1 MRSEGFRPV
10 SQFKEGDAMAGNII
24 EVTDATF
31 QTEVL
36 NSPIPVLVDFWAIWC
51 APCRVI
57 APTVEQIAEE
67 YAGRLKVAKMNVDEN
82 PMTPAR
88 YGIKGIPTLILFKDG
103 EEKDRI
109 IGVTA
114 KENIVRMFAPYLGGV

>member
-1 MRSEGFRPV
+1 
-10 SQFKEGDAMAGNII
+10 MAGNVI

-31 QTEVL
+31 QAEVL

-57 APTVEQIAEE
+57 APTVEQIAAE
-67 YAGRLKVAKMNVDEN
+67 YAGRLKVAKLNVDEN
-82 PMTPAR
+82 PLTPSR

>member
-1 MRSEGFRPV
+1 
-10 SQFKEGDAMAGNII
+10 MAGNII

-31 QTEVL
+31 PTEVL
-36 NSPIPVLVDFWAIWC
+36 NSPVPVLVDFWAVWC
-51 APCRVI
+51 APCRMI

-103 EEKDRI
+103 EEKERI